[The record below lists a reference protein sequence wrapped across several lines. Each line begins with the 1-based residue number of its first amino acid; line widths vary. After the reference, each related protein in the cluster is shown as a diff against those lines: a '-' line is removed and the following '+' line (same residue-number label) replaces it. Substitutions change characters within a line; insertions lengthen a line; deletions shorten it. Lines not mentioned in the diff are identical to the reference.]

1 MHHFR
6 HQGGVS
12 GGNHRSQKW
21 EANSESFHPSQCDSL
36 DQSYRRANENGWPSE
51 ACQARAHATT
61 RYSSLRSSSLIDDDG
76 GGGETITGL
85 VGNRITHPTATT
97 RSGRVS
103 RPPSYLKDYSP

>member
-76 GGGETITGL
+76 GGGGGKNDYWTFDG
-85 VGNRITHPTATT
+85 
-97 RSGRVS
+97 VS
-103 RPPSYLKDYSP
+103 HLLISTNFRRM